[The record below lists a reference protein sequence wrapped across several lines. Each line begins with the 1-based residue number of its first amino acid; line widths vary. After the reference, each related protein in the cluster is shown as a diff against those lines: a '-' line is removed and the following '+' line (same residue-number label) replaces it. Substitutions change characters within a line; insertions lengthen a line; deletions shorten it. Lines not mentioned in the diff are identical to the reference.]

1 MDRKYKDI
9 HITRKGIDIYVYRMC
24 QNVEI
29 RSNEE
34 KVFISFLYQIN
45 ENVNLNGLIT
55 LNLTE
60 TNYLGFI
67 ID

>member
-1 MDRKYKDI
+1 MDRKSKDI